1 MPPECVEESEVSTPA
16 CSVISFTDAD
26 LMGLIHGAMRRLV
39 VIAPGL
45 SESVAKALIERWQ
58 ALGPTGVHVV
68 LDPDPEVCRLGY
80 GELAALTLL
89 QAEAKRIGSTIHQQ
103 QGLRIGVVVTDETTA
118 IFAPT
123 PLLIEAGG
131 LPGERS
137 SAIMFE
143 MPILDPTGSA
153 SASDLGSLNLD
164 TKPVSDADVQRS
176 SQDLAAN
183 PPVKFDVAQKVR
195 VFNAR
200 FEFVEFETRG
210 LNISR
215 KTVQIPSD
223 LTSLGKDPRTQRQFK
238 STFQLIEKSSSL
250 SGEHI
255 TRRKQQIMASH
266 LIVLE
271 NYGTVI
277 LREKKEAFLVEVKK
291 LEAEIGEFQ
300 KRLKQD
306 LQKEIDAS
314 RDAVISALLPGVA
327 QNPPA
332 RWQPFLGGKP
342 AIEEVERLLRK
353 ELTKIFGSAAD
364 VCGDMSV
371 TTVFKGV
378 TYELLSDAEFIEVAH
393 EAIPSLDFLHDE
405 YDAAKAQGQLE
416 I

>member
-1 MPPECVEESEVSTPA
+1 MPPERVEESEVTTPP
-16 CSVISFTDAD
+16 CSVISLTDTE
-26 LMGLIHGAMRRLV
+26 LMALIHGARRRLV

-45 SESVAKALIERWQ
+45 SESVAKALIDKWRE
-58 ALGPTGVHVV
+58 LGSTGVHVV
-68 LDPDPEVCRLGY
+68 LDPDPEVCRLGF
-80 GELAALTLL
+80 GELAALQLL
-89 QAEAKRIGSTIHQQ
+89 QGEAQRIGSQIHQQ

-118 IFAPT
+118 IYSPT

-131 LPGERS
+131 RPGERPN
-137 SAIMFE
+137 AIRFE

-153 SASDLGSLNLD
+153 SASDLGSLNLN
-164 TKPVSDADVQRS
+164 TTPVLNADVQKS

-200 FEFVEFETRG
+200 FEFVEFELRG

-223 LTSLGKDPRTQRQFK
+223 LTSLGKDPKTQRQFK
-238 STFQLIEKSSSL
+238 SSFQLIEKSSSL

-255 TRRKQQIMASH
+255 TKRKQQIMASH

-277 LREKKEAFLVEVKK
+277 LREKKEAFLAEVKK
-291 LEAEIGEFQ
+291 LEAEIAAFQ
-300 KRLKQD
+300 KLLKQD
-306 LQKEIDAS
+306 LQTEIDAS

-327 QNPPA
+327 QNPPV
-332 RWQPFLGGKP
+332 RWQPFLGRQP
-342 AIEEVERLLRK
+342 AIEEVDRLLRK
-353 ELTKIFGSAAD
+353 ELTKIFGSAAG
-364 VCGDMSV
+364 VCADMSV

-378 TYELLSDAEFIEVAH
+378 TYELLSDEEFIGVAH

-405 YDAAKAQGQLE
+405 YDAAKAQGLVE
-416 I
+416 T

>member
-1 MPPECVEESEVSTPA
+1 
-16 CSVISFTDAD
+16 
-26 LMGLIHGAMRRLV
+26 
-39 VIAPGL
+39 
-45 SESVAKALIERWQ
+45 
-58 ALGPTGVHVV
+58 
-68 LDPDPEVCRLGY
+68 
-80 GELAALTLL
+80 
-89 QAEAKRIGSTIHQQ
+89 
-103 QGLRIGVVVTDETTA
+103 
-118 IFAPT
+118 
-123 PLLIEAGG
+123 
-131 LPGERS
+131 
-137 SAIMFE
+137 
-143 MPILDPTGSA
+143 
-153 SASDLGSLNLD
+153 
-164 TKPVSDADVQRS
+164 
-176 SQDLAAN
+176 
-183 PPVKFDVAQKVR
+183 
-195 VFNAR
+195 
-200 FEFVEFETRG
+200 
-210 LNISR
+210 
-215 KTVQIPSD
+215 
-223 LTSLGKDPRTQRQFK
+223 
-238 STFQLIEKSSSL
+238 
-250 SGEHI
+250 
-255 TRRKQQIMASH
+255 MASH

-314 RDAVISALLPGVA
+314 RDAVISALLPGVV

-332 RWQPFLGGKP
+332 RWEPFLGGKP

-393 EAIPSLDFLHDE
+393 EAIPSLDFLHYE